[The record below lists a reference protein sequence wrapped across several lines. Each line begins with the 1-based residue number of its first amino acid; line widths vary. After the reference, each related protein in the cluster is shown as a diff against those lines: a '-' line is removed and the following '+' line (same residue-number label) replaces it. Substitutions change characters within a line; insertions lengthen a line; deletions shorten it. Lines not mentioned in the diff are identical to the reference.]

1 MPKLVSMKSTR
12 AEQEARYAGMTEPSK
27 DAPVYPYG
35 LRVNLDNETMEKL
48 KLRELPEVGKS
59 ILVLARADVISVSSN
74 ESSEGGKRESVELQ
88 ITDLALEKDSGE
100 GSDTADKLYNGDKA
114 EK

>member
-1 MPKLVSMKSTR
+1 MAKLVSMKSTR
-12 AEQEARYAGMTEPSK
+12 KEQQEKYSSPSEISP

-35 LRVNLDNETMEKL
+35 LRVNFDDDTMKKL
-48 KLRELPEVGKS
+48 KLAELPEVGKS
-59 ILVLARADVISVSSN
+59 MMLVARVDVISVSSN

-88 ITDLALEKDSGE
+88 ITDLCLEKDAGE
-100 GSDTADKLYNGDKA
+100 GGAADKLYDGAKA